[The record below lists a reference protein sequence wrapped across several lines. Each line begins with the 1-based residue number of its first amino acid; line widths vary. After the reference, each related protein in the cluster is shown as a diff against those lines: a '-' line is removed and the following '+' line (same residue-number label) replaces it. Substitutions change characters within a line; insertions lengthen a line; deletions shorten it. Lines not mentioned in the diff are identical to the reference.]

1 MAITRRQFVT
11 RLGALAAVVGF
22 SQAEVSKIA
31 EAFAGNATPFGA
43 KSTAGKP
50 RVIWIHGAE
59 CTGCSTSLLGILEAP
74 GGHPLVGDNTTTTL
88 AALGLAK
95 VEATSHTLGV
105 GGVTGETDNL
115 FTLWSGSA
123 GVPSLGIPANV
134 SAIEGQAI
142 VNIADVVI
150 DVIDLQY
157 HETVMGMGGD
167 LAAQWLND
175 FVHDTAGA
183 GTLGADPFV
192 LVVEGA
198 LQNKSQGGAWADT
211 AGNGRPWCSIG
222 CSDDFEESPLVGFE
236 IDMADTVVAL
246 AKKATC
252 KAIIPI
258 GQCAAFGGYPGC
270 KPPISLATAGWTN
283 AISQTE
289 AMGVTA
295 YLDTYG
301 GSGKADAIAK
311 VINVPGCPTNPWWF
325 VLTVVLFMADFAQGG
340 GSILDSGTLL
350 PRADA
355 VDASGRL
362 KAVYPIPVHS
372 AWCPRYRFY
381 KVGKYAQ
388 HPGDAGCLQKL
399 GCKGIATNSLCGI
412 HGWNNQQPENPG
424 SLSSLNPSGTSSALT
439 YGGHCTRAGHP
450 CMACTEKGYPDSFV
464 PYVKL

>member
-31 EAFAGNATPFGA
+31 EAFAGNTTPFGA
-43 KSTAGKP
+43 YSTAGKP
-50 RVIWIHGAE
+50 RVIWVHGAE

-74 GGHPLVGDNTTTTL
+74 GGYPLVGNTTVTTG
-88 AALGLAK
+88 AALGLAN
-95 VEATSHTLGV
+95 VTPTAHITV
-105 GGVTGETDNL
+105 GGVAQTAAP
-115 FTLWSGSA
+115 FTLWTDT
-123 GVPSLGIPANV
+123 GVN
-134 SAIEGQAI
+134 AIEGSAL

-175 FVHDTAGA
+175 FVGDTGAA
-183 GTLGADPFV
+183 GTLGSDPFV

-198 LQNKSQGGAWADT
+198 LQDKTKGGAWNDLSDT
-211 AGNGRPWCSIG
+211 DVSWCSIG
-222 CSDDFEESPLVGFE
+222 CSDDFEPGSAGFE
-236 IDMADTVVAL
+236 IDMAETVVEL

-252 KAIIPI
+252 VAVIPI

-270 KPPISLATAGWTN
+270 KAPISPATGGWTS
-283 AISQTE
+283 AISQTG
-289 AMGVTA
+289 AMGVAA
-295 YLDTYG
+295 YLTRDPL
-301 GSGKADAIAK
+301 ADPAAAAAAAK

-325 VLTVVLFMADFAQGG
+325 VLTVVLFMADFASGAIG
-340 GSILDSGTLL
+340 ILDPGTKL
-350 PRADA
+350 PVPSA
-355 VDASGRL
+355 VDSSGRL

-372 AWCPRYRFY
+372 AWCPRYQYY

-388 HPGDAGCLQKL
+388 HPGDKGCLQKI
-399 GCKGIATNSLCGI
+399 GCKGLGTKSLCGI
-412 HGWNNQQPENPG
+412 HGWNNQQPQNPG
-424 SLSSLNPSGTSSALT
+424 SLSTALGG
-439 YGGHCTRAGHP
+439 YGGHCTQAGHP

-464 PYVKL
+464 PFVKL